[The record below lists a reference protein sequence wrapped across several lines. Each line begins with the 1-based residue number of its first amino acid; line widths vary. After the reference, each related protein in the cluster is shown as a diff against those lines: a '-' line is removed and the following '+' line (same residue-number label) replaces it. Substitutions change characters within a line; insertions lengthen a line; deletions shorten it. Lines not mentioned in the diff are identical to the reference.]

1 MAENTITSFF
11 VALCLVCLW
20 ITAIQLLNFLTESS
34 QCYREATR
42 VEDNGCA
49 TIKDCI
55 RRAKFIEEDTKR
67 SSHKALRLI
76 LFSAVFSVAG
86 MQVGSYIG
94 AVGILWYLETMAEDV
109 SAGSYMSFFPQVL
122 QSRPTRHWCV
132 CYLLSGGLGVAM
144 YMVIAGG
151 YMILLRSLLFA

>member
-20 ITAIQLLNFLTESS
+20 ITAMQLLNFLTESS